1 MCAHRAELDR
11 INVFPVPDG
20 DTGTNLALTMRA
32 MAEAIKGVRELSVS
46 GVASRLA
53 EAGVLGARGNSGM
66 MMSHFF
72 LGFAEGLEGRARA
85 GSTELA
91 AAMRRACDSLYQAV
105 EQPIEGTILTVVRES
120 TEELVH
126 LSRRIRDLEPLAR
139 RLLAAAR
146 ASLERTPRLL
156 PVLREAHVVDAGA
169 KGFVRFLEG
178 MVGLI
183 DGHMP
188 RHSLSLALRTPDA
201 AASVDFPEDDRAY
214 RYCSEF
220 LVRGA
225 PLPERRAL
233 ADAVKGMGGS
243 LIVTRATAVA
253 KVHIHTDE
261 PARVEEALTRVGG
274 TVERVKSEDMRAQH
288 QTRRQQQR
296 RPLALVTDTTCDLPP
311 ELILEHDITVVPLTV
326 AFGDE
331 IFLDQVD
338 ITNEDLVGRLL
349 DPASPQPTT
358 SQPTPAHL
366 EGSFKRAA
374 EHGEEVLAL
383 LVSGGVSGTL
393 GQAQA
398 VASRFS
404 DARVRVYDSRTASLG
419 LGFQV
424 LRAAELLSQGWDGE
438 RITAELERLRGR
450 SGVFL
455 TVDTLTYL
463 QRSGRVGRA
472 RAFLGNLFG
481 LKPILAVDDSG
492 TLVPVDRVRGRD
504 AVMPRVLELLR
515 EQVPPERSHL
525 RMGVAHVLAEGVA
538 DELAEALRREFSPD
552 EIMVRSAAGVIS
564 VHTGPGAWAVFYQAL

>member
-1 MCAHRAELDR
+1 M
-11 INVFPVPDG
+11 PDG
-20 DTGTNLALTMRA
+20 DTGTNLSLTLRS
-32 MAEAIKGVRELSVS
+32 MAEAVKGVSELSVS
-46 GVASRLA
+46 GMASRLA

-72 LGFAEGLEGRARA
+72 LGFAEGLDGRIRA
-85 GSTELA
+85 GSAELA

-120 TEELVH
+120 TEELVR
-126 LSRRIRDLEPLAR
+126 LSRRIRDLEPLSR

-156 PVLREAHVVDAGA
+156 PALREAQVVDAGA

-178 MVGLI
+178 MVALI
-183 DGHMP
+183 DGRAP
-188 RHSLSLALRTPDA
+188 RQSLSLALRTPDV
-201 AASVDFPEDDRAY
+201 AASVEFPEDDRAY

-220 LVRGA
+220 LVRGTA
-225 PLPERRAL
+225 LPQRRDL
-233 ADAVKGMGGS
+233 AAAVRGLGGS
-243 LIVTRATAVA
+243 LIVTRTATVA
-253 KVHIHTDE
+253 KIHIHTDE
-261 PARVEEALTRVGG
+261 PAQVEEALARMGG
-274 TVERVKSEDMRAQH
+274 AVERLKAEDMRAQH
-288 QTRRQQQR
+288 LARRQLRR

-331 IFLDQVD
+331 VFLDQVN
-338 ITNEDLVGRLL
+338 ITHEELLGRLQ
-349 DPASPQPTT
+349 DPASLQPTT

-366 EGSFKRAA
+366 DGSFRRAA
-374 EHGEEVLAL
+374 EQGEEVLAL
-383 LVSGGVSGTL
+383 LVSSGVSGTV

-398 VASRFS
+398 VAARFEA
-404 DARVRVYDSRTASLG
+404 ARVRVFDSRTASLG

-424 LRAAELLSQGWDGE
+424 LRAVELVAQGWDGE
-438 RITAELERLRGR
+438 RIIAELERLRGR
-450 SGVFL
+450 SGVYL

-481 LKPILAVDDSG
+481 LKPILGVDDSG
-492 TLVPVDRVRGRD
+492 TLVPVDRVRGSE
-504 AVMPRVLELLR
+504 ALIPRVLELLK
-515 EQVPPERSHL
+515 EQLPRERSGL
-525 RMGVAHVLAEGVA
+525 RMGVAHVAAEAVA
-538 DELAEALRREFSPD
+538 DELAEALRREFNPD
-552 EIMVRSAAGVIS
+552 EIMVRPAAGVIA

>member
-20 DTGTNLALTMRA
+20 DTGTNLSLTLRA
-32 MAEAIKGVRELSVS
+32 MADSVRGASEASVS
-46 GVASRLA
+46 GMASRLA
-53 EAGVLGARGNSGM
+53 EAGVVGARGNSGM

-85 GSTELA
+85 GSTDLA
-91 AAMRRACDSLYQAV
+91 AAMHRACDSLYQAV

-120 TEELVH
+120 TEELVQ
-126 LSRRIRDLEPLAR
+126 LSRRVRDLEPLAR

-146 ASLERTPRLL
+146 SSLERTPRLL
-156 PVLREAHVVDAGA
+156 PALRDAHVVDAGA

-178 MVGLI
+178 MVALI
-183 DGHMP
+183 DGRAP
-188 RHSLSLALRTPDA
+188 RQSLSLALRTPDA
-201 AASVDFPEDDRAY
+201 AASVEFPEDDRGY

-225 PLPERRAL
+225 TLPERREL
-233 ADAVKGMGGS
+233 AEAVRGLGGS
-243 LIVTRATAVA
+243 LIVTRTPKVA
-253 KVHIHTDE
+253 KIHIHTDE
-261 PARVEEALTRVGG
+261 PARVEQALARVGG
-274 TVERVKSEDMRAQH
+274 AVERVKAEDMREQH
-288 QTRRQQQR
+288 RARRQLRR
-296 RPLALVTDTTCDLPP
+296 RPLSLVTDTTCDLPP
-311 ELILEHDITVVPLTV
+311 ELILEHDITVAPLTV

-331 IFLDQVD
+331 VFLDQVD
-338 ITNEDLVGRLL
+338 ITHEEMLGRLR

-366 EGSFKRAA
+366 EGSFRRAA
-374 EHGEEVLAL
+374 EQGEEVLAL
-383 LVSGGVSGTL
+383 LVSSGLSGTV

-398 VASRFS
+398 VAARFS
-404 DARVRVYDSRTASLG
+404 DARVRVFDSRTASLG

-424 LRAAELLSQGWDGE
+424 LRAAELVAQGWDIDG
-438 RITAELERLRGR
+438 IIAELERLRRR
-450 SGVFL
+450 SAVFL

-481 LKPILAVDDSG
+481 LKPILGVDDSG
-492 TLVPVDRVRGRD
+492 TLFPVDRVRGRE
-504 AVMPRVLELLR
+504 ALVPRVLDLLR
-515 EQVPPERSHL
+515 EQMPRERSRL
-525 RMGVAHVLAEGVA
+525 RMGVAHVDAEDVA
-538 DELAEALRREFSPD
+538 DELVAALRREFDPD
-552 EIMVRSAAGVIS
+552 EIMVRSATGVIA